1 MTETC
6 DTLHVM
12 QKDQMKWDDLRVF
25 LQVARNSRLVAAGK
39 VLGMDP
45 ATVGRRVSAL
55 EAALGAKL
63 FDRSPQGYELT
74 EAGRNL
80 VEHAQG
86 MESIAS
92 VAREDVGG
100 SSDRLSGVVRIG
112 APDGVSNYLLT
123 EATAAL
129 GRDNP
134 DLKIQIVALP
144 QMFSLSRREADL
156 AIAVSPP
163 AAGRL
168 KVRKV
173 ADYRLHLYGARQMVE
188 ALGPVERRADLEGTP
203 CIGYISD
210 MIFDKELDYAAVMGQ
225 ERDPCLASNSLIVQ
239 LRWTLAG
246 HGLCILPDFVAGE
259 HPELVQVL
267 PDRIDLTRSYYL
279 VRHQDD
285 DRIARVNRAAELVVD
300 YLRTKLG
307 ALNRKT

>member
-1 MTETC
+1 
-6 DTLHVM
+6 M

-45 ATVGRRVSAL
+45 ATVGRRISAL
-55 EAALGAKL
+55 ETALGAKL

-100 SSDRLSGVVRIG
+100 SSDRLSGAVRIG

-156 AIAVSPP
+156 AVAVSPP

-168 KVRKV
+168 KVRKI
-173 ADYRLHLYGARQMVE
+173 ADYRLHLYGARE
-188 ALGPVERRADLEGTP
+188 LLDRLGPITTRADLHDTA

-210 MIFDKELDYAAVMGQ
+210 MIFDKQLDYAAVTGQ
-225 ERDPCLASNSLIVQ
+225 DRDPCLASNSLIVQ
-239 LRWTLAG
+239 LRWTIAG
-246 HGLCILPDFVAGE
+246 HGLCILPDFVARE
-259 HPELVQVL
+259 HPCLVRVL
-267 PDRIDLTRSYYL
+267 PDEIDLTRSYYL

-285 DRIARVNRAAELVVD
+285 DRIARVNRAADLVVQ
-300 YLRTKLG
+300 YLRASLG
-307 ALNRKT
+307 ELARAT

>member
-1 MTETC
+1 
-6 DTLHVM
+6 M
-12 QKDQMKWDDLRVF
+12 QKSQMKWDDLRVF
-25 LQVARNSRLVAAGK
+25 LQVARNTRLVAAGK

-45 ATVGRRVSAL
+45 ATVGRRISAL
-55 EAALGAKL
+55 EDALGAKL
-63 FDRSPQGYELT
+63 FDRSPQGYDLT
-74 EAGRNL
+74 DTGRKL

-129 GRDNP
+129 GRENP

-173 ADYRLHLYGARQMVE
+173 ADYRLHLYGARDLL
-188 ALGPVERRADLEGTP
+188 ARLGPVRSREDLQDTA

-210 MIFDKELDYAAVMGQ
+210 MIFDKELDYASVLGG
-225 ERDPCLASNSLIVQ
+225 EREACLASNSLIVQ
-239 LRWTLAG
+239 LRWTLGG
-246 HGLCILPDFVAGE
+246 HGLCILPDFVAQE
-259 HPELVQVL
+259 YDNLVQVL
-267 PDRIDLTRSYYL
+267 PDEIDLTRSYYL

-285 DRIARVNRAAELVVD
+285 DRIARVNRVADMVVE
-300 YLRTKLG
+300 YLRG
-307 ALNRKT
+307 ALGSIGRNA

>member
-1 MTETC
+1 
-6 DTLHVM
+6 M

-45 ATVGRRVSAL
+45 ATVGRRITAL
-55 EAALGAKL
+55 ETALGAKL
-63 FDRSPQGYELT
+63 FDRSPLGYNLT
-74 EAGRNL
+74 ETGRSL

-86 MESIAS
+86 MENIAS

-100 SSDRLSGVVRIG
+100 SSDRLSGAVRIG

-123 EATAAL
+123 EATATL

-156 AIAVSPP
+156 AIAVSTP

-168 KVRKV
+168 KVRKI
-173 ADYRLHLYGARQMVE
+173 ADYHLHLYGQRAFVAGLGRIADRA
-188 ALGPVERRADLEGTP
+188 ALEDVP

-210 MIFDKELDYAAVMGQ
+210 MIFDKELDYANVMGQ
-225 ERDPCLASNSLIVQ
+225 EREPYLASNSLIVQ
-239 LRWTLAG
+239 LHWALDG
-246 HGLCILPDFVAGE
+246 HGLCILPDFVAAGY
-259 HPELVQVL
+259 PDLIQVL
-267 PDRIDLTRSYYL
+267 PGEIDLTRSYYL

-285 DRIARVNRAAELVVD
+285 DRIERVNRMAELVVD
-300 YLRTKLG
+300 YLRMKLG
-307 ALNRKT
+307 ALECTT